1 MDETGWAVLDEAHRA
16 LRETVAGLG
25 SAELAMPTPCE
36 QWNVTQVLQ
45 HAAGDQLGYASAITG
60 EPGPTWDP
68 FAPSGHLDEDASGLV
83 ESALQMSAA
92 AWLTVGHDDEDIAT
106 PLPQGRLAPS
116 LGAGACALDAAVHA
130 WDVAV
135 ATGRPSPLTPDLARQ
150 LMTVATSIVEPLR
163 SYGVYAAALE
173 PEPGDDD
180 AAALLRYLGRSPAWS
195 V

>member
-83 ESALQMSAA
+83 ERALQMSAA
-92 AWLTVGHDDEDIAT
+92 AWPRWAT
-106 PLPQGRLAPS
+106 TTRTSQHRSPRAGWLRASAPERAPS
-116 LGAGACALDAAVHA
+116 TRPCTRGTWPWRPV
-130 WDVAV
+130 
-135 ATGRPSPLTPDLARQ
+135 GRH
-150 LMTVATSIVEPLR
+150 R
-163 SYGVYAAALE
+163 SRRTWPV
-173 PEPGDDD
+173 
-180 AAALLRYLGRSPAWS
+180 S
-195 V
+195 